1 MRIIK
6 SPIKTKKWRAIFKD
20 GDKTKHT
27 DFGAIGYSDYTIN
40 KDPKKRAAYLARH
53 RSTENWNDYRSAG
66 SLSRFILWGDSTD
79 LQTNIANYKKRF
91 NL

>member
-6 SPIKTKKWRAIFKD
+6 SPIETKKYRAIFDD
-20 GDKTKHT
+20 GSHT
-27 DFGAIGYSDYTIN
+27 DFGASGYSDYTVN
-40 KDPKKRAAYLARH
+40 KDPKKREAYLARH

-66 SLSRFILWGDSTD
+66 SLSRWILWGDSTSI
-79 LQTNIANYKKRF
+79 NVNYAKYKKRF

>member
-6 SPIKTKKWRAIFKD
+6 SPIKTKKWRAIFDD
-20 GDKTKHT
+20 GSHT

-66 SLSRFILWGDSTD
+66 SLSRFFLWGDSTD